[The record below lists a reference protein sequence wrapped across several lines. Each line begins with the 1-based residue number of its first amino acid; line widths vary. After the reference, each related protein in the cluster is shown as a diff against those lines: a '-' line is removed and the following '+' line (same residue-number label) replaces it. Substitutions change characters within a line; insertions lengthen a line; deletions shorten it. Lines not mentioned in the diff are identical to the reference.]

1 MKLFETISHLFHPR
15 RSNNHRPRILHPEG
29 LAFLPLIVIG
39 FFIVVKSSGI
49 ASQFTGSILGY
60 ASNITVDQVISYSNA
75 ERAKSGLSAL
85 SYDSKLSAAAA
96 GKAND
101 MFINQYWAHTS
112 PAGKEP
118 WDFIQAAGYSYQVAG
133 ENLARDFSNTSDMTA
148 AWMASPTHRA
158 NIMNSRYTHIG
169 VAVVNGVLNGTETTL
184 VVQMFGRPSSANAQP
199 QIAQQPQPSPV
210 PVASPEL
217 VEIEVVASPLP
228 EDRVAGVPSE
238 QELPPS
244 EPTSIVDE
252 PAQPTVLASFF
263 VPEGELLPTIV
274 MSPLQITK
282 AFFLAVLILLIAVL
296 AYDLAIIGHRIS
308 ARSAGKNMA
317 HIMLLVAVAILVIFF
332 KGGVIG

>member
-1 MKLFETISHLFHPR
+1 MKLIETISHLFHPR
-15 RSNNHRPRILHPEG
+15 RSNNHRPRLLHPEA

-49 ASQFTGSILGY
+49 VSQFTGSILGY
-60 ASNITVDQVISYSNA
+60 ASNITVDQVISFSNA
-75 ERAKSGLSAL
+75 ERAKSGLSGL

-96 GKAND
+96 GKASD

-112 PAGKEP
+112 PSGKEP

-184 VVQMFGRPSSANAQP
+184 VVQMFGRPSSAGAQP
-199 QIAQQPQPSPV
+199 QIAQQPSPPPV
-210 PVASPEL
+210 PIASPTL
-217 VEIEVVASPLP
+217 VEFEVVASPVP
-228 EDRVAGVPSE
+228 EERVAGFPID
-238 QELPPS
+238 QDQ
-244 EPTSIVDE
+244 TSDE
-252 PAQPTVLASFF
+252 PSVTEDLPQPTVLANFF
-263 VPEGELLPTIV
+263 IPEGELLPNIV

-296 AYDLAIIGHRIS
+296 TYDLAIIGHRVS

-317 HIMLLVAVAILVIFF
+317 HIMLFVAVAILVIFF
-332 KGGVIG
+332 RGGVIG